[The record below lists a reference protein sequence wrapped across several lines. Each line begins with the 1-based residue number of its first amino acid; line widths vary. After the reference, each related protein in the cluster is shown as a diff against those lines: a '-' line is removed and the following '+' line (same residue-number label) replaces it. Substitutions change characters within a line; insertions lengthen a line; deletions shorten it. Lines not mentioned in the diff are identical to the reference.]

1 MNALLSVF
9 DTLIH
14 SIPLFK
20 IYLCRFGGGTEINIM
35 TDKELM
41 ELYKNSSEI
50 SPRAEWKQQ
59 ILERAEIELA
69 SKNVIKESKPTQNF
83 TVWKK
88 LVPMAACLVLALL
101 SVIGLLGLMNEN
113 YQTVYIDVNPS
124 ASLEIN
130 RFGNVS
136 GVEYINED
144 AQNALEGIKLKGKNA
159 EDALEFMLA
168 AYENAGYFEKEADVY
183 ISALSETNKNV
194 EKLLDRLGAHAE
206 SVKGNRKYTVN
217 TAKVT
222 AEDLELAAA
231 LGISPGKYHVI
242 KQIIEEISGYTVEE
256 LKGLSMKELKT
267 ILNLKTNKK

>member
-1 MNALLSVF
+1 
-9 DTLIH
+9 
-14 SIPLFK
+14 
-20 IYLCRFGGGTEINIM
+20 M

-41 ELYKNSSEI
+41 ELYQNSSEF
-50 SPRAEWKQQ
+50 SPRAELKQR
-59 ILERAEIELA
+59 ILARTEAELV
-69 SKNVIKESKPTQNF
+69 SKNVMKESKPTQNF

-88 LVPMAACLVLALL
+88 LVPMAACLVLVLL
-101 SVIGLLGLMNEN
+101 SVIGMIGLAGEN

-144 AQNALEGIKLKGKNA
+144 AQNALKGIKLKGKNA

-168 AYENAGYFEKEADVY
+168 AYERAGHFEKEAVVY
-183 ISALSETNKNV
+183 ISVLSEKNKNA
-194 EKLLDRLGAHAE
+194 EKLLEKLVARAE

-222 AEDLELAAA
+222 AEDRALAAA

-242 KQIIEEISGYTVEE
+242 EQIIEEIPSYTAEE
-256 LKGLSMKELKT
+256 LKDISIAELKK
-267 ILNLKTNKK
+267 ILNPKSGKK

>member
-1 MNALLSVF
+1 
-9 DTLIH
+9 
-14 SIPLFK
+14 
-20 IYLCRFGGGTEINIM
+20 M

-41 ELYKNSSEI
+41 ELYNNSSEFL
-50 SPRAEWKQQ
+50 PRAELKQR
-59 ILERAEIELA
+59 ILARTEAELV
-69 SKNVIKESKPTQNF
+69 SKNVIKESNPAQNLK
-83 TVWKK
+83 VWKK
-88 LVPMAACLVLALL
+88 LVPVAACLVLALL
-101 SVIGLLGLMNEN
+101 SVIGLLGLMGEN
-113 YQTVYIDVNPS
+113 YHTVYIDVNPS

-144 AQNALEGIKLKGKNA
+144 AKNALEGIKLKGKNA

-194 EKLLDRLGAHAE
+194 EKLLAGLGAHAE

-222 AEDLELAAA
+222 AEDRELAAA

-242 KQIIEEISGYTVEE
+242 KQIIEEIPGYTAEE
-256 LKGLSMKELKT
+256 LKGLSMKDLKT